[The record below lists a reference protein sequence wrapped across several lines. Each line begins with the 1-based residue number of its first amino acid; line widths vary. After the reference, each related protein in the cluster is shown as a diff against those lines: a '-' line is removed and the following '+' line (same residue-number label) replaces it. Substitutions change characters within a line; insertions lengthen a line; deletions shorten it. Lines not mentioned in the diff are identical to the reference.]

1 MEISKS
7 FLKKKL
13 WSTDGPQ
20 KIFPK
25 NFLKSDASGEEGGE
39 GGVGLMEISKS
50 FLKKKLWSIGG
61 PQKIFP
67 KNFLKSDASGEEGGG
82 GLWVSWKK
90 LVFG

>member
-1 MEISKS
+1 MNVHTRINPTCKRISV
-7 FLKKKL
+7 
-13 WSTDGPQ
+13 D
-20 KIFPK
+20 
-25 NFLKSDASGEEGGE
+25 
-39 GGVGLMEISKS
+39 LMEISKS

-82 GLWVSWKK
+82 GVWVSWKK